1 MSKLWSGGGG
11 GHYGTSDAQQQ
22 HQAQHQANPNGAL
35 GGGSGG
41 VGGNN
46 PTNGNAYGASPPG
59 TLTRNILVHIA
70 GNRATWEHMGM
81 HGALWQI
88 NPERAA
94 CVFAD
99 GQQQQQ
105 AASALSASSCAG
117 GPEAAHHEGA
127 ILADRLSRAMI
138 RRVTLLESHTNI
150 DEVVAVQID
159 GLPPREFTKNGE
171 GASVFLTGEGRITQ
185 PQELFQLCG
194 NAELGL
200 QWMRQFPRYTSYNLE
215 EVGVVF
221 LTGASYYF
229 VHQEHPVIYFLKA
242 NEDQLGIQIF
252 QEPSM
257 EGGWFRIDVDTF
269 VYTVRSLRET
279 VLRNTPS
286 TFNLANLTVRLAKP
300 DAQRWLQLCPQL
312 INNLLSD
319 EVRESND
326 PELIS
331 EARRLG
337 VQRYLDRPLFVTL
350 RLCIEYALPETTA
363 APPPAP
369 SASQLASMSGGAA
382 LVASLGGGA
391 ALVASSSNPP
401 NNNPNNNNHGGGG
414 GNNSGAG
421 GPMMMNNSGGGGNNG
436 GGGGYGP
443 GMNGMTMLIGGGPI
457 AAGAGGGR
465 MR

>member
-1 MSKLWSGGGG
+1 MSKIWPGGGHPDGQQQQALPNNGLAGGIMGANNNYNNAAGGSGGGG
-11 GHYGTSDAQQQ
+11 G
-22 HQAQHQANPNGAL
+22 P
-35 GGGSGG
+35 
-41 VGGNN
+41 
-46 PTNGNAYGASPPG
+46 SPPG

-94 CVFAD
+94 YVFGDAQ
-99 GQQQQQ
+99 GGG
-105 AASALSASSCAG
+105 SACG
-117 GPEAAHHEGA
+117 GGGEPMHHEGA
-127 ILADRLSRAMI
+127 ILADKLSRAMI

-150 DEVVAVQID
+150 DEVVSVQID

-171 GASVFLTGEGRITQ
+171 GASVFLTGEGRVTQ
-185 PQELFQLCG
+185 PQELFQLSG

-215 EVGVVF
+215 DVGVLF

-242 NEDQLGIQIF
+242 NEDQLGVQIF
-252 QEPSM
+252 QEPSL

-312 INNLLSD
+312 VNNLLSD

-350 RLCIEYALPETTA
+350 RLCIEYALPETTS
-363 APPPAP
+363 APPTAP

-391 ALVASSSNPP
+391 AAGASSCAALNAMA
-401 NNNPNNNNHGGGG
+401 NN
-414 GNNSGAG
+414 
-421 GPMMMNNSGGGGNNG
+421 NNG
-436 GGGGYGP
+436 GGGGNSNGGAGNNNNGGYG
-443 GMNGMTMLIGGGPI
+443 GMSGMTLLIGGGN
-457 AAGAGGGR
+457 AGGGGGGGR
-465 MR
+465 MAVR

>member
-1 MSKLWSGGGG
+1 MSKLWPAQGGTHHASSHGTSSHSNGANGNHPHGNNGTDAHGTGLSGSGGLVG
-11 GHYGTSDAQQQ
+11 
-22 HQAQHQANPNGAL
+22 

-41 VGGNN
+41 
-46 PTNGNAYGASPPG
+46 APPG
-59 TLTRNILVHIA
+59 TLTRNLLVHIA

-81 HGALWQI
+81 HGAMWQI
-88 NPERAA
+88 NPDRAA
-94 CVFAD
+94 SIFAD
-99 GQQQQQ
+99 SPPSLGGE
-105 AASALSASSCAG
+105 SAQDLAV
-117 GPEAAHHEGA
+117 
-127 ILADRLSRAMI
+127 LADKLSRAMI
-138 RRVTLLESHTNI
+138 RKVTLLESNTNI

-171 GASVFLTGEGRITQ
+171 GASVFLTGEGRVTQ
-185 PQELFQLCG
+185 PQELFQLSG

-215 EVGVVF
+215 EVGVLF

-242 NEDQLGIQIF
+242 NEDQLGVQIF
-252 QEPSM
+252 QEPSL

-286 TFNLANLTVRLAKP
+286 TFNLGNLTVRIAKP

-312 INNLLSD
+312 VSNLLSD

-326 PELIS
+326 QELIS

-363 APPPAP
+363 APPVAP
-369 SASQLASMSGGAA
+369 SVSQLASMSGGTAA
-382 LVASLGGGA
+382 NASNAILASLAANCTIGG
-391 ALVASSSNPP
+391 
-401 NNNPNNNNHGGGG
+401 
-414 GNNSGAG
+414 
-421 GPMMMNNSGGGGNNG
+421 NG
-436 GGGGYGP
+436 GGGCGAN
-443 GMNGMTMLIGGGPI
+443 NGAANNGTGG
-457 AAGAGGGR
+457 GAGGGGMAMLISGNGNPGSIVMGGGGR
-465 MR
+465 QMLNGGCQSNGGGPYMR